1 MDRIIKSVDM
11 IVEVDNEDTSG
22 SLFGRKYGLLASSVV
37 GGMTTGDELRG
48 MSLFGLFEAS
58 GERPT

>member
-1 MDRIIKSVDM
+1 MDRIIKSVNM
-11 IVEVDNEDTSG
+11 IVEVGNEDISG

-37 GGMTTGDELRG
+37 GGMTTGDELR